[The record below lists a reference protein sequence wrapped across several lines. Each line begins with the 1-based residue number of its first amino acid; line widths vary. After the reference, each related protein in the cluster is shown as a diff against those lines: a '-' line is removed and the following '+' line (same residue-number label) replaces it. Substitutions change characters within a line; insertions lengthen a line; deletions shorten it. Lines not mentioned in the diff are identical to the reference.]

1 LGYVSLSNKVLLSL
15 NVLLLLIFSCVAL
28 SNKEG
33 ENWISLHS
41 PKSADQFEMHLGVCK
56 FVQQS
61 FVVIKFFCYYF
72 SCVALSN
79 KEGEI
84 LISLHSPQSADQF
97 EMHLGVCKFVQ
108 QSFADF

>member
-1 LGYVSLSNKVLLSL
+1 
-15 NVLLLLIFSCVAL
+15 L

-33 ENWISLHS
+33 EILISLHS
-41 PKSADQFEMHLGVCK
+41 PQSADQFEMHLGVCK

-61 FVVIKFFCYYF
+61 FVVFQMFCCYYF

-108 QSFADF
+108 QSFVVIPNVFVVNFSMLP